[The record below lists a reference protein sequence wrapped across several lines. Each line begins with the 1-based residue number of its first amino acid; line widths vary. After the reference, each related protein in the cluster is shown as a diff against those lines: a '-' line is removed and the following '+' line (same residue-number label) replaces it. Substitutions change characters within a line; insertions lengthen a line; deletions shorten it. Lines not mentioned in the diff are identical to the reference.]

1 MSSRCLSVAALLVL
15 AGAELLAASTLKVC
29 ADPQQLPFS
38 NQRQQ
43 GFENKLADL
52 LGEELGAT
60 VSFEWV
66 RPSRGFVREVVNT
79 GRCDLL
85 IEVPVGMRGVLVTR
99 PYYRSTY
106 VFVTRAD
113 SKVVR
118 SFDDPALRHM
128 KIGVHALDEDFTP
141 PATAL
146 ARRNLSV
153 NIVAFRMEEGPGDIV
168 AAVADHKID
177 AAVVWGPVAGY
188 YAAQYGSQ
196 LRLTAVQPELDP
208 PMLPFT
214 YEIAAGV
221 RKDEPELYAR
231 VNAALNRRHRDVRAI
246 LQAYHVPLLPMPQSG
261 KAGDAY

>member
-1 MSSRCLSVAALLVL
+1 MSSRCLS
-15 AGAELLAASTLKVC
+15 LLALSLLMAAPALTAGTLKVC

-43 GFENKLADL
+43 GFENKIADL
-52 LGEELGAT
+52 LGEELEEHVA
-60 VSFEWV
+60 FEWT

-79 GRCDLL
+79 GTCDVL
-85 IEVPVGMRGVLVTR
+85 IEVPVGMRGLLVTK

-113 SKVVR
+113 RKPLD

-146 ARRNLSV
+146 ARRNLSS
-153 NIVAFRMEEGPGDIV
+153 NIVAFRMEKPGDII
-168 AAVADHKID
+168 AAVADRKID
-177 AAVVWGPVAGY
+177 AAIVWGPVAGY
-188 YAAQYGSQ
+188 YVAPYGSQ
-196 LRLTAVQPELDP
+196 LRLAPVEPELDP

-214 YEIAAGV
+214 YQIAAGV
-221 RKDEPELYAR
+221 RKNEPELYER
-231 VNAALNRRHRDVRAI
+231 VNAALIRRSRDVQKI
-246 LQAYHVPLLPMPQSG
+246 LEAYHVPLLPMPPGG
-261 KAGDAY
+261 KAGGEH